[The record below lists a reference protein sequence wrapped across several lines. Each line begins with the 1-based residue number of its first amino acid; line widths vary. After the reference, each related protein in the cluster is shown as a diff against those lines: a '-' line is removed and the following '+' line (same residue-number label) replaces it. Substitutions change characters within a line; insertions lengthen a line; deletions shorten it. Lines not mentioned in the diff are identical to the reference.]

1 MSAKRRVSI
10 FDKLRN
16 NIKAVRRILHR
27 VRSLAPT
34 APDPDG
40 PFCISIFQ
48 KIQRTRHTNYYFAN
62 FSIFSGA
69 SDVEGVF
76 LFSSPLLSSSVR
88 HLLLNRH
95 KK

>member
-1 MSAKRRVSI
+1 MSAANQLNLAS
-10 FDKLRN
+10 
-16 NIKAVRRILHR
+16 HR
-27 VRSLAPT
+27 VRSPAPT